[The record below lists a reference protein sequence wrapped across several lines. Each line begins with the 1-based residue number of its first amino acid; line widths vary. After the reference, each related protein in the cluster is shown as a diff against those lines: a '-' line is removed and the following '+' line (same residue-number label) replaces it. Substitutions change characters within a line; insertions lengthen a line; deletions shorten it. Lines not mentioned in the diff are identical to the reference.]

1 MSTVL
6 AVIFD
11 LLHDETGG
19 SASERLSV
27 TAGERE
33 RERYGQRERERY
45 GQRKRALERNGK
57 RAMKICTEG
66 VCIRFRL

>member
-11 LLHDETGG
+11 LLRDEKGG

-33 RERYGQRERERY
+33 REIEI
-45 GQRKRALERNGK
+45 RAEK
-57 RAMKICTEG
+57 ESA
-66 VCIRFRL
+66 